1 MSRDVRSLEAEAA
14 ASAEAAR
21 ELREAAA
28 ALVTRHAAL
37 VTCHAADEDDLRR
50 RAAALDAE
58 LRRLQGSLSAL
69 DPCTVDKVA
78 FSPPP
83 SGRGWSRFDL
93 SPSQTPVACKPNLCV
108 ILSSPCV
115 KQ

>member
-28 ALVTRHAAL
+28 ALVTR
-37 VTCHAADEDDLRR
+37 HAADEDDLRR